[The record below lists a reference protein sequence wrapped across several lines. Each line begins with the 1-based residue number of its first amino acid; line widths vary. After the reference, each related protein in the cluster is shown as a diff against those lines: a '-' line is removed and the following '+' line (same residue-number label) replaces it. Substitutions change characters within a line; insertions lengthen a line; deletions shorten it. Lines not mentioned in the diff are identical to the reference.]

1 MTMLRSILVITLTM
15 FIAGQAN
22 ADTKPERVIM
32 LYIDGLHPDAIARF
46 ELRTLAAMRAR
57 GASVREG
64 VMPFPA
70 HPTIG
75 VYGDWHTTS
84 FPNVMAMAGTV
95 FLSERPV
102 YLQHSF
108 VNDGITLHAAG
119 SRSYRSLNDGFDY
132 TLTRGNVAD
141 AALVDFYI
149 KTFEQEGDVLFAR
162 IMLQETGNAGRLQSA
177 QNLSD
182 DPWSQDVF
190 ASNSPYGTAL
200 RNADRQIE
208 RLREFLSS
216 RGELDST
223 LFVLMGDGQSP
234 HGWHLDLDPESART
248 PIVFDGPGI
257 LAATEIDYAESIDV
271 APTIAALMDVP
282 APSSDGGSGRVL
294 TSLIM
299 NGTSFEHPRSIAK
312 INAQIREHARLW
324 ARAVLA
330 VAEDPAMNVL
340 LMHLKHELLSDFQ
353 FYGPSRVMEW
363 SEAGSLDDMIAAN
376 AWVNDTLR
384 EALDRRAFP
393 FATETNH

>member
-1 MTMLRSILVITLTM
+1 MTMLRSIFAFLLMIFV
-15 FIAGQAN
+15 AGQAS
-22 ADTKPERVIM
+22 AQTKPERVIM
-32 LYIDGLHPDAIARF
+32 LYIDGLHPDAIDRF
-46 ELRTLAAMRAR
+46 ELRTLAAMRTR
-57 GASVREG
+57 GASAREG

-75 VYGDWHTTS
+75 AYGDWHTTS
-84 FPNVMAMAGTV
+84 FPNVMALAGTA

-132 TLTRGNVAD
+132 TLTRGNVTD
-141 AALVDFYI
+141 TALVDFYI
-149 KTFEQEGDVLFAR
+149 KTFEHEGDVLFAR

-177 QNLSD
+177 QNLSN

-190 ASNSPYGTAL
+190 APNSPYGVAL

-257 LAATEIDYAESIDV
+257 RTATEIDYAETIDV
-271 APTIAALMDVP
+271 APTIAALMGVR
-282 APSSDGGSGRVL
+282 APNSDGGSGRVL
-294 TSLIM
+294 TSLIT
-299 NGTSFEHPRSIAK
+299 NGMSLTHPRPISR
-312 INAQIREHARLW
+312 INVQIREHARLW

-330 VAEDPAMNVL
+330 AAEDLAMNVL
-340 LMHLKHELLSDFQ
+340 LMHLKHELLSDHQ

-376 AWVNDTLR
+376 AWVNDALR
-384 EALDRRAFP
+384 EALDRCVFP
-393 FATETNH
+393 FATDKNH